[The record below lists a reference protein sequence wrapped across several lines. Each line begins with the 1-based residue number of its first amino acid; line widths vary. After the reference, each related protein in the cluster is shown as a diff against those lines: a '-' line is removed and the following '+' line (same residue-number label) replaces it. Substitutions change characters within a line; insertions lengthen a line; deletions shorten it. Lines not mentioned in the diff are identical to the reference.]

1 MAAEKTSP
9 AEVRSPAGGRATRR
23 LRVDAQRNL
32 DALLEAA
39 KAVFAESGVDAPG
52 QEIADRAR
60 VGIGT
65 MYRHFPRR
73 SDLVAAVMSNEIEA
87 CADAASVL
95 AAQNPPA
102 EAVAKWVQQ
111 FTELVGTKR
120 GLAAA
125 LHSDDPSLEEL
136 SDHVRRR
143 LEPALGELLDA
154 ARSAGAISA
163 DVGARDVIFAVA
175 LLCQPVAGA
184 GPGYNQRMVA
194 VFLDGLHLGTGVGQ
208 NSRSNGGKHPR
219 QPT

>member
-1 MAAEKTSP
+1 VAAEKTSLD
-9 AEVRSPAGGRATRR
+9 EISSPATGRAPRP
-23 LRVDAQRNL
+23 LRVDARRNL
-32 DALLEAA
+32 DALLVAA
-39 KAVFAESGVDAPG
+39 KSVFAESGVDAPG
-52 QEIADRAR
+52 QEIADRAG

-73 SDLVAAVMSNEIEA
+73 SDLVAAVMASEIEA

-102 EAVAKWVQQ
+102 VAVAKWVQQ

-125 LHSDDPSLEEL
+125 LHSDDPSLEDL

-154 ARSAGAISA
+154 ARSAGAMRS
-163 DVGARDVIFAVA
+163 DVGAKDVIFAVA
-175 LLCQPVAGA
+175 LLCHPV
-184 GPGYNQRMVA
+184 PGEGLDYNQRVVA
-194 VFLDGLHLGTGVGQ
+194 VFLDGLGLGTGVGQ
-208 NSRSNGGKHPR
+208 TP
-219 QPT
+219 P